1 MKNIVFPILLLTI
14 IFTGCLKNDKCSYN
28 DSSLVAPPT
37 EISNLKDSLTA
48 HGITATLHPSGF
60 YYNIVNPGSGAS
72 VSNLCT
78 NITVDY
84 KGSLFNGTVFDS
96 SVVNNPANFQ
106 LGTVI
111 VGWQKAIPLLKVG
124 GEIDLYIPP
133 SLAYGNRTQQA
144 GSVVIPAG
152 SNLVFHVHVID
163 IQ

>member
-1 MKNIVFPILLLTI
+1 MKKLPVLILFLAIT
-14 IFTGCLKNDKCSYN
+14 FASCLKNDKCSFN
-28 DSSLVAPPT
+28 DSTIVAPSA
-37 EISNLKDSLTA
+37 EILSLKDSLTA
-48 HGITATLHPSGF
+48 HSITATLHPSGF
-60 YYNIVNPGSGAS
+60 YYNIVNQGSGKS
-72 VSNLCT
+72 VSNLCA

-96 SVVNNPANFQ
+96 TAVNNPAYFQ

-124 GEIDLYIPP
+124 GDIDMYIPP

-152 SNLVFHVHVID
+152 SNLIFHVHVLD